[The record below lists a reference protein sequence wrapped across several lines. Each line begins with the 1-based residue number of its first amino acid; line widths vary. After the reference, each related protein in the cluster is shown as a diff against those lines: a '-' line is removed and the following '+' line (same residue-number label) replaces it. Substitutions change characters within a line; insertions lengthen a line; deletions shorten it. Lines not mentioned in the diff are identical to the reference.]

1 MQSERGFT
9 AGDVKAMGITADD
22 LDACFEH
29 KKAASKNPGA
39 LRQSTQNLQ
48 KESKKDK
55 VMHDFSNLDLKS
67 LEKEILNAKMSADNV
82 RLISALQAKVKL
94 KSLTSIERK
103 KVLLEL
109 LLELLNARKLHLLED
124 HFVKY
129 KEVISQ
135 DVDEQN
141 LAFKLA
147 FGLLEILV
155 VCLQ

>member
-22 LDACFEH
+22 LNQCFEH
-29 KKAASKNPGA
+29 KKAVSKNPGA
-39 LRQSTQNLQ
+39 LRQSSQNLQ
-48 KESKKDK
+48 KETKKDK
-55 VMHDFSNLDLKS
+55 LAHDFSNLDLKS
-67 LEKEILNAKMSADNV
+67 LEKEILNAKLSADNV
-82 RLISALQAKVKL
+82 RLISALQSKVKH
-94 KSLTSIERK
+94 KALTTIERK

-129 KEVISQ
+129 KDLIAQE
-135 DVDEQN
+135 VDEQG

-155 VCLQ
+155 DFPH

>member
-29 KKAASKNPGA
+29 KKASSKNPGA

-48 KESKKDK
+48 KENKKDK
-55 VMHDFSNLDLKS
+55 VMHDFSNLDLKT
-67 LEKEILNAKMSADNV
+67 LEREILNAKMSADNV

-94 KSLTSIERK
+94 KTLSNIERK

-124 HFVKY
+124 HYVKY
-129 KEVISQ
+129 KEVIAQ
-135 DVDEQN
+135 EVDEQN

-155 VCLQ
+155 VCPH